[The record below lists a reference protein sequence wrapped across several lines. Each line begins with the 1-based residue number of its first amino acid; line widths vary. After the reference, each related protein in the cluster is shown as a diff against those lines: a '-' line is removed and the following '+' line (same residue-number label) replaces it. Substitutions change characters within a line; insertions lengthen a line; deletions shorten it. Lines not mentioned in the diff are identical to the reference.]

1 MMILLLVGLLF
12 FELRLGGFSPARGR
26 RAALV
31 ALAMN
36 FLVTPLLAAGLVAL
50 LLPAGDLRLGVLV
63 YCLFPCT
70 DWFLGFTRV
79 AGGDTRLGA
88 ALIPVNMIAQ
98 LVLFP
103 VYAALFAGVRAGSVL
118 VSAVPTLLTWFVLPA
133 GAGVLARLLV
143 AAVLPA
149 RDAARAAALAGRLVP
164 SAIAAVIFCLFAG
177 NSPEIFAR
185 PAAFAAVLAAV
196 FAFFVAVY
204 WLGEAASRLARL
216 APAEHALLAMT
227 TSARNAPLMLGLTGL
242 ALPGR
247 PLVSAGLVLGMLVEF
262 PHLTVLSQLV
272 SVRRRAARPR

>member
-1 MMILLLVGLLF
+1 
-12 FELRLGGFSPARGR
+12 
-26 RAALV
+26 
-31 ALAMN
+31 
-36 FLVTPLLAAGLVAL
+36 
-50 LLPAGDLRLGVLV
+50 
-63 YCLFPCT
+63 
-70 DWFLGFTRV
+70 
-79 AGGDTRLGA
+79 
-88 ALIPVNMIAQ
+88 MIAQ